1 MDVRS
6 VNRSQSERFGV
17 YRNTAGGW
25 IAGVCAG
32 IADRLAIK
40 TFWVRIAFVLLATIA
55 HAIPAIILYV
65 LCVLALKP
73 RSVPAGYGAAPY
85 SAGSPGYFADRFYP
99 SAYST
104 TAPPSAGAP
113 RLTDIASRFA
123 ALDARLNHIE
133 AAVMSDELSLRRKF
147 RDLGG

>member
-32 IADRLAIK
+32 
-40 TFWVRIAFVLLATIA
+40 IAFVLLATIA